1 VEIKPTVFL
10 VDDDPAVRDAVSLF
24 LELKGRSVELFDSA
38 QAFLDAYDPDR
49 PGCLVL
55 DIRMPGMSGLELQD
69 LLLEKQLGIPIIF
82 ISGHGDVP
90 VAVKAF
96 KAGAVD
102 FLEKPFD
109 NHRLLACIDK
119 AISNDTERRQR
130 QRQRSDM
137 LERYQQLTP
146 REQQVMVL
154 VAEGNTNKDIARRL
168 DISHRTVEIHRR
180 RVMEK
185 LGANSVSD
193 LVSVSVLCGVYD
205 LHSAPVTAEMTES

>member
-1 VEIKPTVFL
+1 MEIKPTVFL

>member
-1 VEIKPTVFL
+1 MEIKPTVFL

-55 DIRMPGMSGLELQD
+55 DIRMPGISGLELQD
-69 LLLEKQLGIPIIF
+69 LLLEKQIGIPIIF

-96 KAGAVD
+96 KAGAID

-109 NHRLLACIDK
+109 NHKLLACIDK
-119 AISNDTERRQR
+119 AISNDLESRQR
-130 QRQRSDM
+130 EKQRSDM

-205 LHSAPVTAEMTES
+205 LHASPVTAELVEH